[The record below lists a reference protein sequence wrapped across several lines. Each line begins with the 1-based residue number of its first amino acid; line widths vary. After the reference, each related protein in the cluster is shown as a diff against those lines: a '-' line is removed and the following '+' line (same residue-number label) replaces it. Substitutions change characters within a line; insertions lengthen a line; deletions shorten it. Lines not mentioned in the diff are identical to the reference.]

1 MLILGIS
8 LQKISWNQMF
18 TGKCSQRKKIKDE
31 DCDKLKL
38 TYTVLLRC
46 PGKKKI

>member
-1 MLILGIS
+1 MLILETG

-18 TGKCSQRKKIKDE
+18 TGKGSQRKKIKDE
-31 DCDKLKL
+31 DRDKLKL
-38 TYTVLLRC
+38 TVLLWC